1 MKKIGLWMAALTAV
15 TVGGVY
21 ATFNYA
27 DSNDMNRSMS
37 DTAIGVAN
45 GVQDGAAGELDV
57 NAKGLII
64 MVDSAATILGNNL
77 GTTNAHKAMIQ
88 TSGEIVVTF
97 TPKAGLQETDILD
110 NGIHTKVYFKASWGD
125 VAAWKYDS
133 NDDSTADMQVLASL
147 NTTAIEIHQVDET
160 EQTHR
165 WTKDN
170 NTGTFTFTITADQLF
185 GTNGED
191 PILGS
196 ALLVLNDI
204 VLETYD
210 EYNAFE
216 DSFSAKNLEAHVE
229 AVSEDD

>member
-27 DSNDMNRSMS
+27 DSNDMNKSMS

-77 GTTNAHKAMIQ
+77 GTTNAHKAMLQ
-88 TSGEIVVTF
+88 ASGEVVVTF

-110 NGIHTKVYFKASWGD
+110 NGIHTKVCFKASWGD
-125 VAAWKYDS
+125 VADWKYDS

-147 NTTAIEIHQVDET
+147 NTTAIEIHQCDET
-160 EQTHR
+160 SQANR
-165 WTKDN
+165 WTKQSD
-170 NTGTFTFTITADQLF
+170 GSFTFTITADQLF

-229 AVSEDD
+229 AVSDLDS